1 MIDMKFIDTEEE
13 KKVNILN
20 LFPLL
25 SIAAAAIKF
34 ANVGLVDDV
43 VVVVLVLVF
52 DGDDNVTVFC
62 FK

>member
-1 MIDMKFIDTEEE
+1 MKFIDTEEE

-52 DGDDNVTVFC
+52 DDDDNVTVFC

>member
-1 MIDMKFIDTEEE
+1 M
-13 KKVNILN
+13 NILN

-34 ANVGLVDDV
+34 ANVGLVDDDDAV
-43 VVVVLVLVF
+43 VVVAFVF
-52 DGDDNVTVFC
+52 DDDVTAFC